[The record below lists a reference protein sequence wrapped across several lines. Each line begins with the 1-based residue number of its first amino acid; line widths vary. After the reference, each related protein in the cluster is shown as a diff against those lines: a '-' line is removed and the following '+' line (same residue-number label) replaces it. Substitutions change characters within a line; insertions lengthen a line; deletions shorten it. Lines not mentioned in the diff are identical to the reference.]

1 MNLGGGIATRPKFLN
16 ILNLPNLSNLRPS
29 INYFLPSC
37 LPFSI
42 ILRNFVSLMQTT
54 MKNIIDKATSRGAE
68 SLTDEELVAVAIA
81 EGVDDD
87 GAKGVAEELMQG
99 VGSSLVGL
107 TRVELPRLRMVAGL
121 GRLRALRLKAS
132 VELGRRVAM
141 ADVDACETITSDSDV
156 VRIMEPMLGVLKHE
170 ECWALY
176 LASSGRVIEHMR
188 ISQGGVQAT
197 VVDCKL
203 IIKRA
208 IELLASQ
215 IVLVH
220 NHPSGSVEPSHQ
232 DIELT
237 ERVAEASKLFDIRL
251 LDHVIIAHGAHY
263 SFRANGIIR

>member
-1 MNLGGGIATRPKFLN
+1 
-16 ILNLPNLSNLRPS
+16 
-29 INYFLPSC
+29 
-37 LPFSI
+37 
-42 ILRNFVSLMQTT
+42 
-54 MKNIIDKATSRGAE
+54 MKNLLDKALSRGIE
-68 SLTDEELVAVAIA
+68 SLTDDELIAVAIA

-87 GAKGVAEELMQG
+87 GAKGIAEELMQG
-99 VGSSLVGL
+99 VGGSLVGL
-107 TRVELPRLRMVAGL
+107 SRVEPSRLRMMSGL

-141 ADVDACETITSDSDV
+141 SDVELYDSITSDADV
-156 VRIMEPMLGVLKHE
+156 VRIMEPMLGMLKHE

-176 LASSGRVIEHMR
+176 LASSGRVIERMR

-220 NHPSGSVEPSHQ
+220 NHPSGSVEPSRQ
-232 DIELT
+232 DVELT
-237 ERVAEASKLFDIRL
+237 ERVSEASKLFDIRL
-251 LDHVIIAHGAHY
+251 LDHVIIAKSVHY
-263 SFRANGIIR
+263 SMRANGVVK